1 MINVFDYYSHLE
13 KSDTELSNNELLSYV
28 ENALS
33 SGFYSLTYELSRQ
46 YVKGSPGEFELRHF
60 SALSLAKLGAPDK
73 ALDIAKE
80 ILKESNSLNP
90 ILTEEVL
97 SLLGRIYKDKASS
110 ARNISYKYQYL
121 KQSINSYNEAYLIN
135 KGYYPGINLA
145 TLLMISGD
153 KERSKK
159 VAEEVLKQCI
169 SVQDDNFWRL
179 ATIAEAYCILDQKE
193 DSKIYFKKAIT
204 SSGNSIDLK
213 IAVSKQ
219 LFELNKVLCIDEEIL
234 SIVDPPNVCSFAGHL
249 IDKEESDIVR
259 FPLADTDL
267 IRKNISKAIEENNIQ
282 ISYSGCAA
290 GADII
295 FLELMQEKKLQ
306 THILIPFDQN
316 DFFEVSIKPYGEMWG
331 KRYKNVIKKATSVKI
346 LTGEAYSNDDIL
358 FRYSSRIMLGRSL
371 VKARQLRKKPIHI
384 SVISESASLL
394 TGGTLETLNDSKSF
408 GHKNIIIKL
417 PKYSSK
423 NSHQNKISF
432 ISKRDIKTMIFA
444 DIVGFSKLNEEE
456 SLTFYTSYLN
466 SVSELLKK
474 TDYSP
479 DFVNTWGDGLF
490 FVYKDIKTAS
500 KFSMDLMKLI
510 NAMSHSPDKDISIR
524 VGMHIG
530 PVLKIFDPILKKNN
544 FIGHHVNIAARIEPI
559 CLPGHIYLSENAHAY
574 LELYNDGFIQTEY
587 VGRIILPKNSGEENL
602 YLIKY

>member
-267 IRKNISKAIEENNIQ
+267 IRKNISKAIEENNIHETRR
-282 ISYSGCAA
+282 
-290 GADII
+290 I
-295 FLELMQEKKLQ
+295 FWL
-306 THILIPFDQN
+306 
-316 DFFEVSIKPYGEMWG
+316 
-331 KRYKNVIKKATSVKI
+331 
-346 LTGEAYSNDDIL
+346 
-358 FRYSSRIMLGRSL
+358 
-371 VKARQLRKKPIHI
+371 
-384 SVISESASLL
+384 
-394 TGGTLETLNDSKSF
+394 
-408 GHKNIIIKL
+408 
-417 PKYSSK
+417 
-423 NSHQNKISF
+423 
-432 ISKRDIKTMIFA
+432 
-444 DIVGFSKLNEEE
+444 
-456 SLTFYTSYLN
+456 
-466 SVSELLKK
+466 
-474 TDYSP
+474 
-479 DFVNTWGDGLF
+479 
-490 FVYKDIKTAS
+490 
-500 KFSMDLMKLI
+500 
-510 NAMSHSPDKDISIR
+510 
-524 VGMHIG
+524 
-530 PVLKIFDPILKKNN
+530 
-544 FIGHHVNIAARIEPI
+544 
-559 CLPGHIYLSENAHAY
+559 
-574 LELYNDGFIQTEY
+574 
-587 VGRIILPKNSGEENL
+587 
-602 YLIKY
+602 